1 MLSRIILACAAAV
14 CGAMFL
20 GGCVANPAPLVD
32 ASVDNTLPLPM
43 ELRRPGGQV
52 KVRIPGS
59 DVPVLVWRMEIGF
72 GAATLRCTH
81 CGGEIRY
88 EAGPQ
93 RLICPIGARFSLD
106 GSIVD
111 PGPRRKPLRTYVAD
125 LIEEQR
131 LRILG

>member
-1 MLSRIILACAAAV
+1 MLRRLMQACAAAV
-14 CGAMFL
+14 CGVLAW

-32 ASVDNTLPLPM
+32 ASVDNTLALPM
-43 ELRRPGGQV
+43 ELSKPGGQV
-52 KVRIPGS
+52 KVRISGS
-59 DVPVLVWRMEIGF
+59 ESPVLVWRTEIGF

-88 EAGPQ
+88 EAGQ
-93 RLICPIGARFSLD
+93 ERLVCPLGARFSLD

-125 LIEEQR
+125 LVGEKR